1 MIPMVDLRAKPY
13 YLSDEDIAWV
23 ENTIASMTDEEK
35 VGQLFWQLTAG
46 NSEEYLQELMEK
58 YHLGGCRY
66 NGMPGQMVLNQ
77 NRLLQK
83 YAKVPVFIAC
93 NPEQGGNGVC
103 PDGTFV
109 SSQVK
114 IGATRKPEYAQAM
127 GRVSGAQIKAT
138 GCNMAFAPVVDITY
152 NWECE
157 EVLARAYGNDHEL
170 VATMGKAYMDGL
182 HETEGVYC
190 CAKHFPGNGQDY
202 RDAHMSNNV
211 NHFTHD
217 KWMATYGHVY
227 KTLIDGGL
235 DAIMG
240 GHILMPEYMQEINP
254 DITPDTIMPGTLCK
268 EIMTGLL
275 RDELGFNGMVVT
287 DASHMVGMT
296 NRMKRVDMLPAAI
309 NAGCDMFLFF
319 NDPQEDF
326 DTMLNAYK
334 TGIISEERIVEALTR
349 ILGLKAA
356 KGMHKMAKEALCGTD
371 EELAAALTNP
381 EFKAVAPAISKDAL
395 TLVKYKD
402 EGILPLSPEK
412 TKRVM
417 IVNVKGPESPMGKLA
432 AIAMGGGAQ
441 KKTPVEK
448 FCDKL
453 NEKGFDAFIYESPLD
468 KMMKEV
474 AAGKPFNL
482 NLYFAGKNAISE
494 FVSGMDIVIT
504 FFNVANGHPVFGMSK
519 GGGEIPW
526 YVHEIPVVGI
536 SVNKPTMLADAPML
550 RTYINTYDSNE
561 DTLDALVD
569 ALLTGPEA
577 FKGADP
583 IDSYCGMYDTH
594 M

>member
-1 MIPMVDLRAKPY
+1 MVDLRAKPY
-13 YLSDEDIAWV
+13 FLNDEDIAWV
-23 ENTIASMTDEEK
+23 ENTIASMSDEEK

-66 NGMPGQMVLNQ
+66 NAMPGQMVLNQ
-77 NRLLQK
+77 NRILQK
-83 YAKVPVFIAC
+83 HAKVPVFIAC

-114 IGATRKPEYAQAM
+114 IGATGKVEYAQAM
-127 GRVSGAQIKAT
+127 GRISGAQIKAT

-157 EVLARAYGNDHEL
+157 EVLNRAYGNDPKM
-170 VATMGKAYMDGL
+170 VAEMGKGFMDGL
-182 HETEGVYC
+182 HETDGVYC

-211 NHFTHD
+211 NHFGHD
-217 KWMATYGHVY
+217 DWMASYGYVY

-268 EIMTGLL
+268 EIMTDLL
-275 RDELGFNGMVVT
+275 RGELGFNGMVVT

-296 NRMKRVDMLPAAI
+296 NRMKRKDMLPAAI

-319 NDPQEDF
+319 NDPEEDF
-326 DTMLNAYK
+326 STMLNAYK

-356 KGMHKMAKEALCGTD
+356 KGMHKIAKDALCGTD
-371 EELAAALTNP
+371 EELASALQNP
-381 EFKAVAPAISKDAL
+381 EFRAVAPAISKDAL
-395 TLVKYKD
+395 TLIKYKD
-402 EGILPLSPEK
+402 EGVLPLNPEK

-417 IVNVKGPESPMGKLA
+417 IVNVKGPDSPMAKLA
-432 AIAMGGGAQ
+432 AIAMGGGAG
-441 KKTPVEK
+441 KKSPVEK
-448 FCDKL
+448 FCDML

-550 RTYINTYDSNE
+550 RTYINTYDSND
-561 DTLDALVD
+561 DTLEALVD
-569 ALLTGPEA
+569 ALLEGPEA
-577 FKGADP
+577 FKGTDP
-583 IDSYCGMYDTH
+583 IDAYCGMYDTH

>member
-1 MIPMVDLRAKPY
+1 MVDLRAKPY
-13 YLSDEDIAWV
+13 CLGDEDIAWV

-46 NSEEYLQELMEK
+46 ISEEYLSELMTK

-66 NGMPGQMVLNQ
+66 NNMPGKMVLNQ
-77 NRLLQK
+77 NRILQK
-83 YAKVPVFIAC
+83 YAKIPVFIAC
-93 NPEQGGNGVC
+93 NPEKGGDGVC
-103 PDGTFV
+103 ADGTPV
-109 SSQVK
+109 AAQVK

-127 GRVSGAQIKAT
+127 GRVSGAQIRAT

-157 EVLARAYGNDHEL
+157 EVLARAYGNDPEL
-170 VATMGKAYMDGL
+170 VATMGKAYMDGI
-182 HETEGVYC
+182 HETEGVFA

-202 RDAHMSNNV
+202 RDAHISNNV

-240 GHILMPEYMQEINP
+240 GHILMPEYMAEIDPQINA
-254 DITPDTIMPGTLCK
+254 DTIMPGTLCK
-268 EIMTGLL
+268 EIMTDLL
-275 RDELGFNGMVVT
+275 RGELGFNGMVVT

-296 NRMKRVDMLPAAI
+296 NRMKRKDMLPAAI

-326 DTMLNAYK
+326 DTMLDAYR
-334 TGIISEERIVEALTR
+334 TGIISQARMEEALTR

-356 KGMHKMAKEALCGTD
+356 KGMHKMTQEQLVGTEEAMNAVLQDPAHRT
-371 EELAAALTNP
+371 
-381 EFKAVAPAISKDAL
+381 VAPAISADAL
-395 TLVKYKD
+395 TLVKYTD
-402 EGILPLSPEK
+402 EGVLPISPEK
-412 TKRVM
+412 YKRVM
-417 IVNVKGPESPMGKLA
+417 LVNIKGPDSPMTKLMSLV
-432 AIAMGGGAQ
+432 MGGGQ
-441 KKTPVEK
+441 KKAPIEK
-448 FCDKL
+448 FRDKL
-453 NEKGFDAFIYESPLD
+453 LEHGFDAFIYESPLD
-468 KMMKEV
+468 KVMKEV
-474 AAGKPFNL
+474 SEGKPFNM
-482 NLYFAGKNAISE
+482 NLYFAGKNAIAD
-494 FVSGMDIVIT
+494 FVSGQDLVIS
-504 FFNVANGHPVFGMSK
+504 FFNVAAGHPTFGLSK

-526 YVHEIPVVGI
+526 YVHELPVIGI

-550 RTYINTYDSNE
+550 RTYINTYDSND

-577 FKGADP
+577 FKGTDP
-583 IDSYCGMYDTH
+583 IDAYCGMFDTH

>member
-1 MIPMVDLRAKPY
+1 MVNLKAKPY
-13 YLSDEDIAWV
+13 YLSDADIAWV
-23 ENTIASMTDEEK
+23 ESTIAGMTAEEK

-46 NSEEYLQELMEK
+46 NSEEYLKELMEK

-77 NRLLQK
+77 NRILQK

-103 PDGTFV
+103 TDGTFV

-114 IGATRKPEYAQAM
+114 IGATGKPEYAHAM
-127 GRVSGAQIKAT
+127 GKISGTQIKAT

-157 EVLARAYGNDHEL
+157 ETLARSYGNDPKL
-170 VATMGKAYMDGL
+170 VAAMGKAFMDGL

-202 RDAHMSNNV
+202 RDAHISNNV
-211 NHFTHD
+211 NHFGHD
-217 KWMATYGHVY
+217 DWMASYGHVY

-240 GHILMPEYMQEINP
+240 GHILMPGFMREIDP
-254 DITPDTIMPGTLCK
+254 EISADTIMPATLCK
-268 EIMTGLL
+268 EIMTDLL
-275 RDELGFNGMVVT
+275 RGELGFNGMVVT

-296 NRMKRVDMLPAAI
+296 NRMQRKDMLPAAI

-319 NDPQEDF
+319 NDPDEDYGF
-326 DTMLNAYK
+326 MLDAYK
-334 TGIISEERIVEALTR
+334 NGVISEQRMVEALTR

-356 KGMHKMAKEALCGTD
+356 KGMHKLSSEQLCGSD
-371 EELAAALTNP
+371 EALAAALQDTDA
-381 EFKAVAPAISKDAL
+381 KAVAPAISRDCL

-402 EGILPLSPEK
+402 EGVLPLDPAK

-417 IVNVKGPESPMGKLA
+417 IVHIKGAPNPLMALA
-432 AIAMGGGAQ
+432 AMAMGGGANR
-441 KKTPVEK
+441 KTPAEK
-448 FCDKL
+448 LRDRL
-453 NEKGFDAFIYESPLD
+453 IEKGFDAHIYISPLE
-468 KMMKEV
+468 KIQQMI
-474 AAGKPFNL
+474 AAGEKPSL
-482 NLYFAGKNAISE
+482 NLYFAGKHAISDFTAE
-494 FVSGMDIVIT
+494 NDMVISLLD
-504 FFNVANGHPVFGMSK
+504 VANGHPCFGLSK

-526 YVHEIPVVGI
+526 YVHELPVVGI
-536 SVNKPTMLADAPML
+536 SVNKPTMLADVPML
-550 RTYINTYDSNE
+550 RTYINAYDSND
-561 DTLDALVD
+561 DTMDALVE
-569 ALLTGPEA
+569 ALMTGPEA
-577 FKGADP
+577 FKGTDP
-583 IDSYCGMYDTH
+583 IDSYCGMFDTH